1 MTDFKDNDGSH
12 SPNKS
17 NDNHENISENN
28 PENNSE
34 NIEEPKKVYEE
45 ASSFDDLEINEDI
58 LRGIYA
64 MGFETPS
71 AIQRLAIRPMLDKYD
86 LIAQAQS
93 GTGKTATF
101 LIGSLQKINRDIKK
115 PQVIV
120 LCPNREL
127 AQQIHYNLEGL
138 NAYFKVKTALIMGG
152 TLVDDNFKILD
163 AGAQFIIGTPGRVFD
178 MMKRY
183 VLKTSE
189 VKCFVMDEAD
199 EMLSKGFKDQ
209 IYEIFQFI
217 PKSAQICLFSATLPP
232 VALEVTEKFMKN
244 PNKILVKTDEITL
257 DGIKQYYLGVQH
269 ESWKTATLFDLYENL
284 SMKQTIIFCNSKR
297 KAEWLKDQ
305 LTAEN
310 FTVSCIHSDL
320 TQIVRDKTMKS
331 FRLGTSRILIATDVI
346 ARGIDIQQVEIVIN
360 FDLPR
365 EIETYIH
372 RIGRSGRFGRKGIAI
387 NFVTQKEFTQM
398 TRIEEHYHT
407 AIEPLPENIKEL
419 IS

>member
-1 MTDFKDNDGSH
+1 MTDINNNDGYH
-12 SPNKS
+12 SPNES
-17 NDNHENISENN
+17 NESCE
-28 PENNSE
+28 
-34 NIEEPKKVYEE
+34 KKNYPE
-45 ASSFDDLEINEDI
+45 ASSFDELEINPLI

-64 MGFETPS
+64 MGFEYPS
-71 AIQRLAIRPMLDKYD
+71 AIQRLAIRPMLDKHD

-101 LIGSLQKINRDIKK
+101 LIGALQKVDKQLKK

-127 AQQIHYNLEGL
+127 AQQIYYNLEGL
-138 NAYFKVKTALIMGG
+138 NQYFKIQIALIMGG

-163 AGAQFIIGTPGRVFD
+163 SGAQFIIGTPGRVYD

-183 VLKTSE
+183 VLKTTD

-217 PKSAQICLFSATLPP
+217 PKEAQICIFSATLPP
-232 VALEVTEKFMKN
+232 PALELTDKFMKN

-257 DGIKQYYLGVQH
+257 EGIKQYYLGVQH
-269 ESWKTATLFDLYENL
+269 ENWKTATLFDLYDNL

-297 KAEWLKDQ
+297 KAEWLKEQ

-320 TQIVRDKTMKS
+320 TQVVRDKTMKS

-387 NFVTQKEFTQM
+387 NFVTQKEYSQM
-398 TRIEEHYHT
+398 QRIEQYYHT
-407 AIEPLPENIKEL
+407 EITPLPENIKEL

>member
-1 MTDFKDNDGSH
+1 
-12 SPNKS
+12 
-17 NDNHENISENN
+17 
-28 PENNSE
+28 
-34 NIEEPKKVYEE
+34 
-45 ASSFDDLEINEDI
+45 
-58 LRGIYA
+58 
-64 MGFETPS
+64 
-71 AIQRLAIRPMLDKYD
+71 
-86 LIAQAQS
+86 
-93 GTGKTATF
+93 
-101 LIGSLQKINRDIKK
+101 
-115 PQVIV
+115 
-120 LCPNREL
+120 
-127 AQQIHYNLEGL
+127 
-138 NAYFKVKTALIMGG
+138 MGG
-152 TLVDDNFKILD
+152 TLVDDNFKTLD
-163 AGAQFIIGTPGRVFD
+163 KGAQFIIGTPGRVFD

-183 VLKTSE
+183 VLQTSE

-217 PKSAQICLFSATLPP
+217 PKQAQICIFSATLPP
-232 VALEVTEKFMKN
+232 AALELTDKFMKN

-257 DGIKQYYLGVQH
+257 DGIKQFYLGVQH
-269 ESWKTATLFDLYENL
+269 ESWKTATLFDLYDNL

-305 LTAEN
+305 LIAEN

-320 TQIVRDKTMKS
+320 TQVVRDKTMKS

-387 NFVTQKEFTQM
+387 NFVTQKEYSQM
-398 TRIEEHYHT
+398 QRIEQHYHT
-407 AIEPLPENIKEL
+407 SIVPLPENIKEL

>member
-1 MTDFKDNDGSH
+1 MLKDCLPYKSKIMTDINNNEGNH
-12 SPNKS
+12 SPKES
-17 NDNHENISENN
+17 NEIVKKTY
-28 PENNSE
+28 PE
-34 NIEEPKKVYEE
+34 
-45 ASSFDDLEINEDI
+45 ATSFDELEVCPEI

-64 MGFETPS
+64 MGFEYPS
-71 AIQRLAIRPMLDKYD
+71 AIQRLAIRPMLDKDD

-101 LIGSLQKINRDIKK
+101 LIGSLQKIDKDIKK

-127 AQQIHYNLEGL
+127 AQQIYYNLEGL
-138 NAYFKVKTALIMGG
+138 NAYHKVQTALIMGG
-152 TLVDDNFKILD
+152 TLVDDNFKALD
-163 AGAQFIIGTPGRVFD
+163 KGAQFIIGTPGRVFD

-183 VLKTSE
+183 VLQTSE

-217 PKSAQICLFSATLPP
+217 PKQAQICIFSATLPP
-232 VALEVTEKFMKN
+232 AALEITEKFMRN

-257 DGIKQYYLGVQH
+257 DGIKQFYLGVQH
-269 ESWKTATLFDLYENL
+269 ESWKTATLFDLYDNL

-305 LTAEN
+305 LIAEN

-320 TQIVRDKTMKS
+320 TQVVRDKTMKS

-387 NFVTQKEFTQM
+387 NFVTHKEYTQM
-398 TRIEEHYHT
+398 QKIEQYYHT
-407 AIEPLPENIKEL
+407 NIVPLPENIKEL

>member
-1 MTDFKDNDGSH
+1 M
-12 SPNKS
+12 
-17 NDNHENISENN
+17 
-28 PENNSE
+28 
-34 NIEEPKKVYEE
+34 YC
-45 ASSFDDLEINEDI
+45 A
-58 LRGIYA
+58 
-64 MGFETPS
+64 
-71 AIQRLAIRPMLDKYD
+71 LD
-86 LIAQAQS
+86 
-93 GTGKTATF
+93 
-101 LIGSLQKINRDIKK
+101 
-115 PQVIV
+115 
-120 LCPNREL
+120 REL
-127 AQQIHYNLEGL
+127 AQQIYYNLEGL
-138 NAYFKVKTALIMGG
+138 NAYHKVQTALIMGG
-152 TLVDDNFKILD
+152 TLVDDNFKALD
-163 AGAQFIIGTPGRVFD
+163 KGAQFIIGTPGRVFD

-183 VLKTSE
+183 VLQTSE

-217 PKSAQICLFSATLPP
+217 PKQAQICIFSATLPP
-232 VALEVTEKFMKN
+232 AALEITEKFMRN

-257 DGIKQYYLGVQH
+257 DGIKQFYLGVQH
-269 ESWKTATLFDLYENL
+269 ESWKTATLFDLYDNL

-305 LTAEN
+305 LIAEN

-320 TQIVRDKTMKS
+320 TQVVRDKTMKS

-387 NFVTQKEFTQM
+387 NFVTHKEYTQM
-398 TRIEEHYHT
+398 QKIEQYYHT
-407 AIEPLPENIKEL
+407 NIVPLYQRILKN
-419 IS
+419 

>member
-1 MTDFKDNDGSH
+1 MTDINNDNGYH
-12 SPNKS
+12 SP
-17 NDNHENISENN
+17 SETDDGK
-28 PENNSE
+28 
-34 NIEEPKKVYEE
+34 KKVYPE
-45 ASSFDDLEINEDI
+45 ATSFDDLEIQPEI

-64 MGFETPS
+64 MGFEYPS
-71 AIQRLAIRPMLDKYD
+71 TIQRLAIRPMLDKYD

-101 LIGSLQKINRDIKK
+101 LIGALQKIDKTLKK

-138 NAYFKVKTALIMGG
+138 NTYYKVQTALIIGG
-152 TLVDDNFKILD
+152 TLVDDNFKALD
-163 AGAQFIIGTPGRVFD
+163 KGAQFIIGTPGRVFD

-183 VLKTSE
+183 VLKTTD

-217 PKSAQICLFSATLPP
+217 PKEAQICIFSATLPP
-232 VALEVTEKFMKN
+232 PALELTEKFMKN

-257 DGIKQYYLGVQH
+257 DGIKQFYLGVQH
-269 ESWKTATLFDLYENL
+269 ENWKTATLFDLYDNL
-284 SMKQTIIFCNSKR
+284 SLKQTIIFCNSKR
-297 KAEWLKDQ
+297 KAEWLKEQ

-320 TQIVRDKTMKS
+320 TQVVRDKTMKS
-331 FRLGTSRILIATDVI
+331 FRVGTSRILIATDVI

-387 NFVTQKEFTQM
+387 NFVTQKEYTQM
-398 TRIEEHYHT
+398 QRIEQYYHT
-407 AIEPLPENIKEL
+407 TVTPLPENIKEL

>member
-1 MTDFKDNDGSH
+1 MTDINNNDGYH
-12 SPNKS
+12 SPDES
-17 NDNHENISENN
+17 NESCE
-28 PENNSE
+28 
-34 NIEEPKKVYEE
+34 KKNYPE
-45 ASSFDDLEINEDI
+45 ASSFDELEINPLI

-64 MGFETPS
+64 MGFEYPS
-71 AIQRLAIRPMLDKYD
+71 AIQRLAIRPMLDKHD

-101 LIGSLQKINRDIKK
+101 LIGALQKVDKQLKK

-127 AQQIHYNLEGL
+127 AQQIYYNLEGL
-138 NAYFKVKTALIMGG
+138 NQYFKIQIALIMGG

-163 AGAQFIIGTPGRVFD
+163 SGAQFIIGTPGRVYD

-183 VLKTSE
+183 VLKTTD

-217 PKSAQICLFSATLPP
+217 PKEAQICIFSATLPP
-232 VALEVTEKFMKN
+232 PALELTDKFMKN

-257 DGIKQYYLGVQH
+257 EGIKQYYLGVQH
-269 ESWKTATLFDLYENL
+269 ENWKTATLFDLYDNL

-297 KAEWLKDQ
+297 KAEWLKEQ

-320 TQIVRDKTMKS
+320 TQVVRDKTMKS

-387 NFVTQKEFTQM
+387 NFVTQKEYSQM
-398 TRIEEHYHT
+398 QRIEQYYHT
-407 AIEPLPENIKEL
+407 EITPLPENIKEL